1 MSNQRIFMAL
11 GTKAQ
16 CHEASKLAKDIKD
29 VIFDRSDQLPL
40 ALVIGVLRIVE
51 MEIMGANND

>member
-1 MSNQRIFMAL
+1 MAL